1 MNLRTDPMNIR
12 IYPLNLRAGPSKFK
26 DWPLKKKAIQS
37 NKSKYKNSK
46 KTLETNNE
54 HNITKFFNKH
64 NNHFGFEKTLEIDQT
79 IENGKQ
85 HEKK

>member
-1 MNLRTDPMNIR
+1 MI
-12 IYPLNLRAGPSKFK
+12 FE
-26 DWPLKKKAIQS
+26 
-37 NKSKYKNSK
+37 KYKNSK
-46 KTLETNNE
+46 KTPETNNE